1 MRQLPEHGRGQ
12 VVSAVQIFGFWFLVG
27 FLVSAVCMESQRNSF
42 RREILDP
49 LPADSRTFVTII
61 IVVALTMMWP
71 ITLLLT
77 LRRSLWPR
85 QK

>member
-1 MRQLPEHGRGQ
+1 M
-12 VVSAVQIFGFWFLVG
+12 SAAQIFGFWFLVG
-27 FLVSAVCMESQRNSF
+27 FLVAAVCMESQRTSF

-49 LPADSRTFVTII
+49 LPASSRTFVTII
-61 IVVALTMMWP
+61 IAVALTMMWP